1 MHAVFGKLRNSH
13 LSWVPLVSL
22 IYIAFIFVDP
32 IREHASWKQ
41 WAWLIAG
48 VLCFA
53 VLYIV
58 AWLRRDSSA
67 RWCALGI
74 VVLAL
79 IYTPFDVAA
88 YVYFTYAGV
97 LLGFAFDIRNAYK
110 SLALLLTIEALQMLG
125 LNRTGWQL
133 AGPLCATAIIT
144 IGNIHSAAKARADI
158 RLRLSKDEVEHVAK
172 MAERERIARD
182 LHDLLGHS
190 LSVIILKSELAKRVA
205 GDDPVRASREIG
217 EVEQIARGAL
227 AEVRQ
232 AIRGYRTRRLAEEM
246 AHARA
251 TLETAGVRS
260 ECDVIGEANTVAAS
274 LSPEQETVLALA
286 LREAVTNV
294 VRHAD
299 ASVCR
304 IRFSRSDNVF
314 RLEVED
320 DGKGGVFEEG
330 NGLQGM
336 RERVMTLNGDI
347 WQNLSRG
354 TKLTIVLPAQST

>member
-1 MHAVFGKLRNSH
+1 
-13 LSWVPLVSL
+13 
-22 IYIAFIFVDP
+22 
-32 IREHASWKQ
+32 
-41 WAWLIAG
+41 
-48 VLCFA
+48 
-53 VLYIV
+53 
-58 AWLRRDSSA
+58 
-67 RWCALGI
+67 
-74 VVLAL
+74 
-79 IYTPFDVAA
+79 
-88 YVYFTYAGV
+88 
-97 LLGFAFDIRNAYK
+97 
-110 SLALLLTIEALQMLG
+110 MLG
-125 LNRTGWQL
+125 LGRTGWQL

-144 IGNIHSAAKARADI
+144 IGNIHSAAKTREDI
-158 RLRLSKDEVEHVAK
+158 RLRLSKDEVEHVAT

-182 LHDLLGHS
+182 LHDLLGHT

-205 GDDPVRASREIG
+205 GNDPGRASREIG

-232 AIRGYRTRRLAEEM
+232 AIRGYRTRRLAEEL
-246 AHARA
+246 AQARA
-251 TLETAGVRS
+251 TLETAGVRA
-260 ECDVIGEANTVAAS
+260 ECDVIGKANLVAAS
-274 LSPEQETVLALA
+274 LSLEQETVLALA

-294 VRHAD
+294 VRHAN

-304 IRFSRSDNVF
+304 IRFSRSDSVF